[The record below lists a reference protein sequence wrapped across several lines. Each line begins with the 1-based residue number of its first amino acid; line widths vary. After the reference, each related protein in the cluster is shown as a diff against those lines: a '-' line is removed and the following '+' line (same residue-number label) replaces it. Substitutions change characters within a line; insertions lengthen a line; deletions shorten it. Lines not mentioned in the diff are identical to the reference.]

1 MFDDASST
9 FLTLFLLTGITFCAV
24 GIPFLMVSNKALK
37 KDIEQSEARLK
48 DMPKAV

>member
-24 GIPFLMVSNKALK
+24 GIPFLIVSNKALEK
-37 KDIEQSEARLK
+37 EIEQLEARLK
-48 DMPKAV
+48 DLRKAP